1 MSAVKTHCLLSHNVS
16 KVVHL
21 CPAENEKAAPC
32 FRSSPGDGVDGV
44 LLPVQL
50 HTAVLEHRAIRCP
63 PGQHISGDSTERFR
77 DIPSIYLMKP
87 KSKKPPMRL
96 YMCFS
101 FTSILH
107 FSTHPHL
114 ITQKKKYLYSNHAI
128 NARETV

>member
-16 KVVHL
+16 KVIHL

-32 FRSSPGDGVDGV
+32 FRSSTGEVVDGV

-50 HTAVLEHRAIRCP
+50 HTAVLEQRAIHCP
-63 PGQHISGDSTERFR
+63 PGQHISGHSTARFL

-87 KSKKPPMRL
+87 KSNKPPMCL

-114 ITQKKKYLYSNHAI
+114 ITQKKILVFQSCN
-128 NARETV
+128 